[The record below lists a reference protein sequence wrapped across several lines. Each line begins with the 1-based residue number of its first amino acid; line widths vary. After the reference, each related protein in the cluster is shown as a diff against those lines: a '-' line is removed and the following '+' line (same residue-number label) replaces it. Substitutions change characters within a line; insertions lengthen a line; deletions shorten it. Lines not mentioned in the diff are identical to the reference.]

1 MREWRNP
8 LFFFGEDV
16 VPAAGIPQIV
26 WRESVNKI
34 WYNDIIIL
42 LLYLIKKIK

>member
-8 LFFFGEDV
+8 LFFFEEDV

-26 WRESVNKI
+26 WRESSKRV
-34 WYNDIIIL
+34 
-42 LLYLIKKIK
+42 